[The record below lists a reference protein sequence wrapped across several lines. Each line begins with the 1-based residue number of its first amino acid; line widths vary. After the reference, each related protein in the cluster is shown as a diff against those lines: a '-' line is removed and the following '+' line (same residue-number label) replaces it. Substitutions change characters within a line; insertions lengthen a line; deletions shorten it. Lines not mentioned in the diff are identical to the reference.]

1 MATTYMD
8 VPSRS
13 RKTAKTISLQGT
25 RTGSWDSKRGSLS
38 VGFYFIFLERERER
52 EREREEERTR
62 KRTREK
68 KKRSA

>member
-52 EREREEERTR
+52 EREEERTR

-68 KKRSA
+68 KKKRSA